1 MSLLWLVSLSFA
13 LAQTFSYDDSLY
25 LMRSLVGTPAYSLTK
40 RELEGVTFDFVRAH
54 EGKMNEDQ
62 LLSWVEDGTIEKF
75 VRAWKLDLAQL
86 MTIDAGGNP
95 HSKDLPNT
103 RLFNYD
109 TFVYLRMDETAV
121 ANEIS
126 KYGEEEEV
134 PYVVL
139 RKAEEMECEEPRN
152 FRYTF
157 PKVKGR
163 K

>member
-1 MSLLWLVSLSFA
+1 MSLLWLATLSLVS
-13 LAQTFSYDDSLY
+13 AQSFSYDDGLY
-25 LMRSLVGTPAYSLTK
+25 LMRSLIGTPAYSLTK
-40 RELEGVTFDFVRAH
+40 RELEGVTFDFVRSH
-54 EGKMNEDQ
+54 EGKMSEDQ

-86 MTIDAGGNP
+86 MAIDAGGKP
-95 HSKDLPNT
+95 PFKDLPDT
-103 RLFNYD
+103 QLFNYD
-109 TFVYLRMDETAV
+109 TFVYLRMDATAI
-121 ANEIS
+121 ANEIA
-126 KYGEEEEV
+126 KYSEEDDV

-139 RKAEEMECEEPRN
+139 RKAEEQECEVPRG